1 MTREYKLFVKDILA
15 AINDVENFVKDLE
28 YSDFFT
34 DEKTRSAVVW
44 KILVVGEA
52 TKNIPKEIRDKY
64 KELPWKYMAK
74 IRDKIAHFYFGVDYE
89 IVWSVA
95 KEKLP
100 GIKPVIEKIL
110 SDLKHKSKNQ

>member
-1 MTREYKLFVKDILA
+1 M
-15 AINDVENFVKDLE
+15 
-28 YSDFFT
+28 
-34 DEKTRSAVVW
+34 VVW
-44 KILVVGEA
+44 KILVIGEA
-52 TKNIPKEIRDKY
+52 TKNIPREIRDKY

-100 GIKPVIEKIL
+100 FIKPVIEKIL
-110 SDLKHKSKNQ
+110 SDLKTTKQKSINLFLNLPRGTFWKHS